1 MELVEKITQWV
12 RKYRFV
18 ALILLVGVALMLI
31 PFGSKEETQ
40 IPTQTAQPSQPDLT
54 QQLSEILSQIDGAG
68 RVSVML
74 SMDTSAS
81 TVYQSDQS
89 VTNGDTGTSKQDTVI
104 VTDEDR
110 AQNGLIQH
118 TVYPKYR
125 GAIVVCQGAN
135 NAQVRLN
142 IVEAVSRITGLGMD
156 KISVLKMK

>member
-1 MELVEKITQWV
+1 MELADKITQWV

-18 ALILLVGVALMLI
+18 VLILLIGVVLMLI
-31 PFGSKEETQ
+31 PFGSKDEVEMQEQTVL
-40 IPTQTAQPSQPDLT
+40 PTQPDLT
-54 QQLSEILSQIDGAG
+54 QQLNDILSQIDGAG
-68 RVSVML
+68 EVSVML
-74 SMDTSAS
+74 SVDTSSS

-89 VTNGDTGTSKQDTVI
+89 VTSGDTSTSKQDTVI
-104 VTDEDR
+104 ITDEDR

-125 GAIVVCQGAN
+125 GAIIVCQGAD

>member
-1 MELVEKITQWV
+1 MELVDKITQWV

-18 ALILLVGVALMLI
+18 ALILLVGFALMLI
-31 PFGSKEETQ
+31 PFGGKEDTGNQ
-40 IPTQTAQPSQPDLT
+40 IQTVQPSQPDLT
-54 QQLSEILSQIDGAG
+54 QQLSEILNQIDGAG

-89 VTNGDTGTSKQDTVI
+89 ITSGDTATSKQDTVI
-104 VTDEDR
+104 ITDEDR

-125 GAIVVCQGAN
+125 GAIVVCQGAD